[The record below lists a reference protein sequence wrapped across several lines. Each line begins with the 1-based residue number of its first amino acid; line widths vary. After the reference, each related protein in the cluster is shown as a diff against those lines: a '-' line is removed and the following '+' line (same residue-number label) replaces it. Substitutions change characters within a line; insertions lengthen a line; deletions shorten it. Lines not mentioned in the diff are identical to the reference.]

1 MTGVL
6 ITREKFGH
14 RHTQEECQVMTE
26 AEMGDI
32 FRSQEFQGLTATT
45 RSWVRRRKHT
55 LPETRGHR
63 QPCGS
68 CQREEMGW
76 GEGGLIYDES
86 LNFSV
91 FHSQ

>member
-14 RHTQEECQVMTE
+14 RHTQEECHVMTE

-55 LPETRGHR
+55 LPETRGHSR
-63 QPCGS
+63 VVVARG
-68 CQREEMGW
+68 RRWDGVK
-76 GEGGLIYDES
+76 GA
-86 LNFSV
+86 
-91 FHSQ
+91 